1 MKTLPQSS
9 ATPPVAAVSS
19 ACLSAWQIPFRVVGC
34 RGLANSC
41 EQLGLGAYGLCLRGS
56 ALALV
61 GAFSMASAVA
71 APVPE
76 PVFRA
81 ETIDAEV
88 QIGYGIAIADVNGD
102 GKPDILLADQHTIQW
117 YENPTWKK
125 HVMVENVTE
134 RDNVCIAACDI
145 DGDGRAEVA
154 IGAQWNPGETVDPEK
169 SGGVFYLIPPKDRTQ
184 RWEAV
189 KLHHEP
195 TVHRMHWVLAPSGKW
210 DLVVKPLHGR
220 GNRNNTGE
228 GSKVFAYEMP
238 GNPREPWKL
247 SLVSEFTHA
256 SHNFHP
262 INWDNDPEQELLTA
276 AKEGVF
282 WFGRST
288 GTWKKR
294 QLSEAW
300 AGEVRDGKLPG
311 GVRFFATIEPM
322 HGTTVAVYT
331 QPDSGKGLWKRQVLD
346 ETLLDGHAVVVAD
359 FLGLGSDQ
367 IVAGWRA
374 MNPKGTP
381 GVRLFTPLDP
391 AGKEWR
397 TSAISGEEVAIEDIK
412 SGDLNGDGKPDLI
425 LAGRQTK
432 NLRILWNQSGVR

>member
-1 MKTLPQSS
+1 LLNPVGPVVTLMAVAFLS
-9 ATPPVAAVSS
+9 TGYPVAAV
-19 ACLSAWQIPFRVVGC
+19 
-34 RGLANSC
+34 
-41 EQLGLGAYGLCLRGS
+41 
-56 ALALV
+56 
-61 GAFSMASAVA
+61 
-71 APVPE
+71 VPE

-81 ETIDAEV
+81 ETIDSEV
-88 QIGYGIAIADVNGD
+88 QIGYGIAVADVNGD
-102 GKPDILLADQHTIQW
+102 GKPDILLADQHTVQW

-125 HVMVENVTE
+125 HVMVANVTE
-134 RDNVCIAACDI
+134 RDNVCIAARDI
-145 DGDGRAEVA
+145 DGDGKAEVA
-154 IGAQWNPGETVDPEK
+154 IGAQWNPGETMDPDK

-195 TVHRMHWVLAPSGKW
+195 TVHRMQWVLSPSGRW

-220 GNRNNTGE
+220 GNRNNAGE
-228 GSKVFAYEMP
+228 GSKVFAYEKP
-238 GNPREPWKL
+238 ADPRDAWKL
-247 SLVSEFTHA
+247 SLVSDFTHA

-262 INWDNDPEQELLTA
+262 INWDNDPEHEMLTA

-288 GTWKKR
+288 GMWKKR

-331 QPDSGKGLWKRQVLD
+331 GPEAGKGLWKRQVLD
-346 ETLLDGHAVVVAD
+346 ESLLDGHAVVVGD
-359 FLGLGSDQ
+359 FLGIGSDQ

-374 MNPKGTP
+374 MNPKGAP
-381 GVRLFTPLDP
+381 GVRLFSPLDP
-391 AGKEWR
+391 SGKEWR
-397 TSAISGEEVAIEDIK
+397 SSAISGEEVAIEDIK
-412 SGDLNGDGKPDLI
+412 SGDLDGDGKPDLI

-432 NLRILWNQSGVR
+432 NLRILWNQTGRR